1 MPGCYPGRVERGWT
15 KGTGDA
21 NATTHAIEETV
32 TMSKHR
38 AHHERETAGHGKHAL
53 TPERVKE
60 AEHQARAVAAKTHGK
75 TEKATVKH
83 RSRLG

>member
-1 MPGCYPGRVERGWT
+1 
-15 KGTGDA
+15 
-21 NATTHAIEETV
+21 
-32 TMSKHR
+32 MSKHR
-38 AHHERETAGHGKHAL
+38 AQHEREAAGHGKHAL